1 MLHPRPSLRY
11 TDEQLRAAGID
22 PEAEKKKK
30 LAELISRIPTD
41 KVDVFAYAVDWDVL
55 DDQMIESRLKPWVNR
70 KITEFIGEPEP
81 TLVDFV
87 CSKVQK
93 KTAAA
98 TILADVEAVLDE
110 EAEMFVMKMW
120 RLIIYETEA
129 KKAGLARR

>member
-1 MLHPRPSLRY
+1 MPRY

-22 PEAEKKKK
+22 PEAEKKKR
-30 LAELISRIPTD
+30 LAELISRIPTE
-41 KVDVFAYAVDWDVL
+41 KKDVFAYQIDWDVL
-55 DDQMIESRLKPWVNR
+55 DHQMIEGRLKPWVNR

-87 CSKVQK
+87 CSKVQNR
-93 KTAAA
+93 TAAT

-129 KKAGLARR
+129 KKSGLARK